1 MIKLSKIYKHVFF
14 AAVFLSSLLFSIN
27 SKAELSLLIDNQE
40 VAKTKILFL
49 GFESRDPSLN
59 QDIKKIFQ
67 QIRSNLNSTNLFE
80 LVKQDAKFSAQDDSE
95 IISTEITNNSEIIP
109 DFEKYNRIGVGAVLI
124 ADFGYDPIG
133 NIEVK
138 VRFWDILDEKQ
149 LFGKFYSASSD
160 INNKVA
166 NIISD
171 EIFMSLTNE
180 NSGHFNSKI
189 IYVSETGSAKRRIK
203 KIAMM
208 DFDGKNHQYLTSGHD
223 LVLTPTFTKNANEIY
238 YLRYFDGK
246 SQIFSLDL
254 SSLRS
259 KKVGGFRG
267 TTFGASVHPKNPN
280 IVLLSA
286 IINDNSDI
294 YELDIENNVAKRLT
308 KNSAI
313 DVTASYSPD
322 GESIAFAS
330 DRSYGQQIYVMD
342 KNGFSVSRVSF
353 GGGSYSSPKW
363 SPDGKLLAFTKILHG
378 KFHIGVMLP
387 SGKGEKILTS
397 AYMAEGARWSPNGR
411 YLIYS
416 KKDANFGNASIP
428 RLYAI
433 DVITGFELKINTPDG
448 VGASDPDW
456 Q

>member
-1 MIKLSKIYKHVFF
+1 MIKFFQKKFIYLII
-14 AAVFLSSLLFSIN
+14 FLTVWLFSIN
-27 SKAELSLLIDNQE
+27 AKAELSLLINNQE
-40 VAKTKILFL
+40 VEKTKILFL
-49 GFESRDPSLN
+49 GFQSRDPSLN
-59 QDIKKIFQ
+59 QDIRKIFQ
-67 QIRSNLNSTNLFE
+67 QISSNLRSTNLFE
-80 LVKQDAKFSAQDDSE
+80 LVKQDVQFSEQENSE
-95 IISTEITNNSEIIP
+95 PISTELTNNSESPP
-109 DFEKYNRIGVGAVLI
+109 DFEKYNKIGVGAVLI

-133 NIEVK
+133 NIEIK
-138 VRFWDILDEKQ
+138 ARFWDILDEKQ

-171 EIFMSLTNE
+171 EIFMSLTSE
-180 NSGHFNSKI
+180 KRGHFNSKI
-189 IYVSETGSAKRRIK
+189 IYVAESGSAKKRIK

-238 YLRYFDGK
+238 YLRYFNGK

-254 SSLRS
+254 TNLRS

-267 TTFGASVHPKNPN
+267 TTFAASVHPKDSNL
-280 IVLLSA
+280 VLLSA
-286 IINDNSDI
+286 IIDDNSDI

-313 DVTASYSPD
+313 DATASYSPN
-322 GESIAFAS
+322 GELIAFAS

-342 KNGFSVSRVSF
+342 KNGFLVNRISF

-363 SPDGKLLAFTKILHG
+363 SPDGKLLSFTKILHG

-387 SGKGEKILTS
+387 NGKGEKILTS
-397 AYMAEGARWSPNGR
+397 AYMVEGARWSPNGR

-416 KKDANFGNASIP
+416 KKLGAYGASSIP
-428 RLYAI
+428 KLYAI
-433 DVITGFELKINTPDG
+433 DVITGFELKINTPEG